1 MPHTRCILPLLPGSS
16 GPPQGLPTLFSFFN
30 LPIYLSRPGKRFLF
44 IDLAIGPKNQESR
57 ATCTTSNAMRAR
69 RREFNTKGTS
79 FSSNSRYPV
88 FFRWELREQ
97 LANESKQASY
107 ASKDINEEE
116 RQDAVIFYIFLDFVL
131 ELGFVS
137 FYGISALG

>member
-1 MPHTRCILPLLPGSS
+1 MQCARGGGSS
-16 GPPQGLPTLFSFFN
+16 IPRGLLF
-30 LPIYLSRPGKRFLF
+30 LPIRDTQR
-44 IDLAIGPKNQESR
+44 
-57 ATCTTSNAMRAR
+57 
-69 RREFNTKGTS
+69 
-79 FSSNSRYPV
+79 